1 MKNQSTEIR
10 FGIISSAIFALGCS
24 SGFEL
29 YRVIFNEK
37 GMLPW
42 IITIVL
48 TSLISWIVIPFI
60 KSGECK
66 MITEV
71 ATYFVIAILITEI
84 SLTVF
89 SCL

>member
-1 MKNQSTEIR
+1 MNKQSTEIR

-37 GMLPW
+37 GMLTW

-48 TSLISWIVIPFI
+48 TSLILCIVILFI
-60 KSGECK
+60 KSDKCK
-66 MITEV
+66 LIAEA

-89 SCL
+89 SFL

>member
-1 MKNQSTEIR
+1 MNKQSIEIR
-10 FGIISSAIFALGCS
+10 FGIISSVSFALGCS

-42 IITIVL
+42 IITIIL
-48 TSLISWIVIPFI
+48 TSLISCFVITFI
-60 KSGECK
+60 KSDK
-66 MITEV
+66 YKLITEV
-71 ATYFVIAILITEI
+71 TAYFVIAILITEI

-89 SCL
+89 SFL

>member
-1 MKNQSTEIR
+1 MNKQSTEIR
-10 FGIISSAIFALGCS
+10 FGIISSVSFALGCS

-37 GMLPW
+37 GMLSW

-48 TSLISWIVIPFI
+48 TSLISCIVIPFI
-60 KSGECK
+60 KSDECK

-89 SCL
+89 SFL